1 MPGQAGLHADSKAY
15 ASLMRVARPWAAAP
29 KMSAPQRLSTA
40 GEAAPR
46 EPPRQGVTYCTE
58 PGFTIPIYNTI
69 NKYKYVL
76 YTILAQGPR
85 IIPPCHR
92 PAALGREAG
101 VWSSRDTC
109 VPAVAVWDG
118 VLRALGWYPLPTRRL
133 ESGGDGSRW
142 LEMARDGSRRCLSQA
157 IHRQSCQ
164 EQ

>member
-46 EPPRQGVTYCTE
+46 EPPRQGVTYRTE
-58 PGFTIPIYNTI
+58 PGFTIPIHNTI

-85 IIPPCHR
+85 IIPPWRHAR
-92 PAALGREAG
+92 SAQRLKVPGAVNPSRWQVALGDD
-101 VWSSRDTC
+101 V
-109 VPAVAVWDG
+109 
-118 VLRALGWYPLPTRRL
+118 
-133 ESGGDGSRW
+133 
-142 LEMARDGSRRCLSQA
+142 
-157 IHRQSCQ
+157 
-164 EQ
+164 